1 MADDKL
7 SRDDL
12 FLLMDSYK
20 NTIELNTTLSHQQNS
35 IIEQQ
40 HAILAQDKK
49 TGEKMDLLIQK
60 LGEHTKALTDIQT
73 EMTTTNSARRLEC
86 NKEHSNMTIKV
97 YGIIASLIIIII
109 ALLALLKPAY
119 DHSEIKE
126 VVNKIAIQV
135 GVEK

>member
-1 MADDKL
+1 MGDDRL

-40 HAILAQDKK
+40 HAILEQDKK

-60 LGEHTKALTDIQT
+60 LGDHTKALTDIQV
-73 EMTTTNSARRLEC
+73 EMTTTNATRRLEC
-86 NKEHSNMTIKV
+86 NKEHSNMTVKV

-109 ALLALLKPAY
+109 ALVTLIKPAY
-119 DHSEIKE
+119 QHTDIKE
-126 VVNKIAIQV
+126 TVDKIAIQV
-135 GVEK
+135 GVKE